1 MDQQIERILSQVPG
15 WSAAD
20 AVVTPLLGGITNQ
33 NYRVDIAGETFV
45 LRIGGKGTHLLGID
59 RGRERTCTAIAAQ
72 IGVGAGVVHFLASAS
87 DEVLITRFIPGEGV
101 SPETAA
107 RPEMLRRIVDAVRRY
122 HAGPDFPGTFSPFA
136 TVRSYHKLALEH
148 NVSFPGTLLQVFS
161 LMVRIEA
168 AIGPLHQPRPCHND
182 LLASNFI
189 DDGRTIWILDWE
201 YAAMGDPFFDLGN
214 FAVNQSLDEE
224 QCKLLLRYY
233 WGEVQ
238 PADLAHLHLMRLA
251 SDLRESFW
259 GFLQLGISELDFDYA
274 GYAHHHLERF
284 LSNAAAPQF
293 EQWLQDVR
301 E

>member
-15 WSAAD
+15 WSGGN
-20 AVVTPLLGGITNQ
+20 AVVTPLVGGITNQ

-45 LRIGGKGTHLLGID
+45 LRIGGRGTHLLGID
-59 RGRERTCTAIAAQ
+59 RGRERACTAIAAQ
-72 IGVGAGVVHFLASAS
+72 MGVGAGVVHFFASES
-87 DEVLITRFIPGEGV
+87 DEVLVTRFIPGAGI

-107 RPEMLRRIVDAVRRY
+107 RPEMLPRIVDAIRRY
-122 HAGPDFPGTFSPFA
+122 HAGPDFPGAFSPFQ
-136 TVRSYHKLALEH
+136 TVRSYHRLALEY
-148 NVSFPGTLLQVFS
+148 NVAFPGTLPQVFS
-161 LMVRIEA
+161 LMAQIEA
-168 AIGPLHQPRPCHND
+168 AIGPLQQPKPCHND

-189 DDGRTIWILDWE
+189 DDGHAIWILDWE
-201 YAAMGDPFFDLGN
+201 YAAMGDLFFDLGN

-224 QCKLLLRYY
+224 QCELLLRCYS
-233 WGEVQ
+233 GEVR

-274 GYAHHHLERF
+274 AYAHHHLERF

-293 EQWLQDVR
+293 EQWLRDVR